1 MLREIFDPDQ
11 KFSIPKEEEGGEKY
25 ELVND
30 KKEAI
35 EFEYE

>member
-1 MLREIFDPDQ
+1 MLRQIFDPDQ
-11 KFSIPKEEEGGEKY
+11 KFSIPKEEESEKY

-30 KKEAI
+30 KSEPI